1 MKESLTRNPGFLK
14 TLISEVSLSVW
25 LQVDH
30 RNAIN
35 TYQPALQDPS
45 VHLTLPPPG
54 LVTLEVTPELPRA
67 LLQETNNQR
76 A

>member
-25 LQVDH
+25 LQMDH
-30 RNAIN
+30 HKAIN

-54 LVTLEVTPELPRA
+54 LVTLEVIPELLRA
-67 LLQETNNQR
+67 LLQETNNQK

>member
-1 MKESLTRNPGFLK
+1 MQESLTRNPGFLK
-14 TLISEVSLSVW
+14 TLISEVSLSAW

-30 RNAIN
+30 HNSIN

-45 VHLTLPPPG
+45 VHLILPPAG
-54 LVTLEVTPELPRA
+54 LVTPEVTPELPRA
-67 LLQETNNQR
+67 LLQETNNQK